1 MRSDNLHSHPAGGAG
16 TVAGEAG
23 GGGGDAGYTDWE
35 ETCDVD
41 GRAWDGTPRRGRVA
55 SARLVNKRGGAKQN

>member
-1 MRSDNLHSHPAGGAG
+1 MRSDNLRSHPAGAG

-35 ETCDVD
+35 ETCDVA
-41 GRAWDGTPRRGRVA
+41 GRAWDGNPRRGRVA